1 MMVVRRYVPSGS
13 LRDLIYGVRPTLC
26 KDVEIHTCSH
36 PTHPHTHPHTFIHTS
51 HPPTLTHSFTH
62 HIPHT
67 LTHIHS
73 HITSHTPSH
82 PPSHTFIHTSHPTHP
97 HTFIHT
103 SHPTHPHTHPH
114 TSHPTHPHMHPHT
127 HHIPHTLTYPTG
139 KTQQSHTPEVC
150 ISTSQASVNVYSRHQ
165 EIWQTGFGGTSF
177 PVRKRV
183 CPRYDILKGRM
194 LSAPSNYN
202 KTGGVYTSVLPS
214 PRPRSFW

>member
-1 MMVVRRYVPSGS
+1 M
-13 LRDLIYGVRPTLC
+13 
-26 KDVEIHTCSH
+26 
-36 PTHPHTHPHTFIHTS
+36 F
-51 HPPTLTHSFTH
+51 
-62 HIPHT
+62 
-67 LTHIHS
+67 
-73 HITSHTPSH
+73 TSHTPSH
-82 PPSHTFIHTSHPTHP
+82 PPSHIHSHITSTHP

-103 SHPTHPHTHPH
+103 SHPTHPHTHSFTHHIPHTFTPTLSHIHSHITSHTPSHIHSHITSHPPPHTFIH

-127 HHIPHTLTYPTG
+127 HHIPHTLTFPTG

-165 EIWQTGFGGTSF
+165 EIWQTSFGGTSF

-202 KTGGVYTSVLPS
+202 KTGEFIRMFFPPPGHVHSGNVIIDEGS
-214 PRPRSFW
+214 CK